1 MARNG
6 PKMGSNH
13 SLSAGEKRSLCH
25 GHTLIIY
32 MYAEGPN
39 LVHRLSAGERRHAN
53 TKAEL

>member
-39 LVHRLSAGERRHAN
+39 LVHRLSAGERRRSDIA
-53 TKAEL
+53 TRL